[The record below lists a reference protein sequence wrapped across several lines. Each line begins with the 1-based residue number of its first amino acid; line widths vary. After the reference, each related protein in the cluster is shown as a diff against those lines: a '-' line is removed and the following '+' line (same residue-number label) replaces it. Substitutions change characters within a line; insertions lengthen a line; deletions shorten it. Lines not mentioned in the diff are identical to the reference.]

1 VPSIAPIVHL
11 PAPYEDLQPPTAPA
25 NLAATGAIGTAALTW
40 SASTDNTG
48 VAHYNVYRSTTPGF
62 VPSVANRVAQPTS
75 PGYTGTGLAA
85 GTYYYGVTAE
95 DTVGNISA
103 PSNQASATVVA
114 DTTPP
119 TVAITSPA
127 NLATVSGALTVTANA
142 SDDVG
147 IAGVQFFLD

>member
-1 VPSIAPIVHL
+1 
-11 PAPYEDLQPPTAPA
+11 
-25 NLAATGAIGTAALTW
+25 
-40 SASTDNTG
+40 
-48 VAHYNVYRSTTPGF
+48 
-62 VPSVANRVAQPTS
+62 
-75 PGYTGTGLAA
+75 
-85 GTYYYGVTAE
+85 
-95 DTVGNISA
+95 ISA

-147 IAGVQFFLD
+147 IAGVQFFLDGNSLGAEDFVAPYSASWNTTTVTNGNHILTAQAWDTGGNSTTSAVVTVTVSNAASAGLVLALAFDEGAGTTVSDQSGNGNSGTLANATWTTAG